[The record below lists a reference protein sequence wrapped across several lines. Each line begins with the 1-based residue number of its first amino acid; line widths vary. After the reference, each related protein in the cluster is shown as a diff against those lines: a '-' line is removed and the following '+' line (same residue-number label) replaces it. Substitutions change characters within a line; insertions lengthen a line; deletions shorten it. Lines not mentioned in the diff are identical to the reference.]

1 MQENSDFLDSI
12 AEDAG
17 VVRRGST
24 TGSAVPSLSGLGR
37 LSPGGEVSRGEFQ
50 PFNNVDGC
58 KGTSGVAADARSSD
72 RSLSRLISLR
82 TTRREC
88 P

>member
-1 MQENSDFLDSI
+1 VQENSDFLDSI

-24 TGSAVPSLSGLGR
+24 TGSAVPSLSSFGR

-58 KGTSGVAADARSSD
+58 KGTSGVAAEVRSSG
-72 RSLSRLISLR
+72 RFVSRLIFIR